1 MSVVPICTT
10 FLFHARFELILNL
23 ASYIRA
29 KKIILM
35 TIETKGEKFYVYVF
49 ISIEASLSKLLVL
62 IREC

>member
-10 FLFHARFELILNL
+10 FLFHARFELIFNL
-23 ASYIRA
+23 ASYIRT

-49 ISIEASLSKLLVL
+49 ISMEASLSKLLVL